1 MGEREKIFC
10 PSAPL
15 PLPHRICTHRAQGIC
30 TKSLFSNS
38 RGFFLSQQPTLN
50 LHQFTRALAEPLP
63 PTSVCLC
70 EHRFVPPAGR
80 HLLSVGF
87 PLVPI
92 SAASDGF
99 RDRHGFELVPAFF
112 QRKVPLLPDLRILDE
127 AQFGIF
133 LQLMFILD
141 LQA

>member
-1 MGEREKIFC
+1 M
-10 PSAPL
+10 
-15 PLPHRICTHRAQGIC
+15 
-30 TKSLFSNS
+30 
-38 RGFFLSQQPTLN
+38 
-50 LHQFTRALAEPLP
+50 
-63 PTSVCLC
+63 
-70 EHRFVPPAGR
+70 
-80 HLLSVGF
+80 GF

-92 SAASDGF
+92 SVASDGF